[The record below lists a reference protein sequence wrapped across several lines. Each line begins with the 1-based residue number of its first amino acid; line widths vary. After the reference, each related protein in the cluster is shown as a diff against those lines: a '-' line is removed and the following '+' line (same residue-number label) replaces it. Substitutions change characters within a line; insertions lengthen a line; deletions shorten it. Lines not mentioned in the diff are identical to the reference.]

1 MRTSDEEHT
10 NSTEGARARDDKI
23 VVRET
28 AIGVFRRPAAAFA
41 PGVARSSWVE
51 EDTEEHDV
59 VEGDDGQDG
68 QQDGRGPAPGPDPGS
83 YESRRQAYEERMA
96 YYTREFDRIR

>member
-1 MRTSDEEHT
+1 MRTSDEQHT
-10 NSTEGARARDDKI
+10 TAAAPVGSPRDDKI

-28 AIGVFRRPAAAFA
+28 AIGVFRRPAAAYT

-59 VEGDDGQDG
+59 VEVDDEQAGHE
-68 QQDGRGPAPGPDPGS
+68 PAPEADPGS

-96 YYTREFDRIR
+96 YYTREFDRI